1 MKLISL
7 YVHVYSYSC
16 NLSISYANIG
26 YKLQCLSNDMVCKL
40 FIALQLLSRH
50 LTMDVIVRLTMLTA
64 LLFEI
69 WIGTNLQT
77 IPELWNFCV
86 FFYTQHAATTAL
98 GHSHVDICEIM
109 FGELTSFIEEA
120 SSENEGKPKWKVEL

>member
-69 WIGTNLQT
+69 
-77 IPELWNFCV
+77 
-86 FFYTQHAATTAL
+86 
-98 GHSHVDICEIM
+98 
-109 FGELTSFIEEA
+109 
-120 SSENEGKPKWKVEL
+120 